1 MIRGVVFDLDH
12 TLYDRYGTI
21 ELGAEAMYKYG
32 AKKSVSREEIAREWI
47 RCDKELIHLGP
58 RVMYGELGK
67 SHIFEKEQTA
77 EHLLDAHV
85 ELFSAVAKP
94 FDFTIPTLTELRA
107 RGFKLGLITN
117 GSGTLQRRKLALLGL
132 ENAFDHILIGGE
144 FGLHKPHTEMY
155 DEMSRLLDIA
165 PSELMYVGDNPIN
178 DVDAS
183 RKAGYVPVWV
193 RTTSWHFPDIEQPA
207 LQVDKVSELLEFDEL
222 K

>member
-21 ELGAEAMYKYG
+21 ELGAEVMYKYG
-32 AKKSVSREEIAREWI
+32 AKSSVSPEEIAREWI
-47 RCDKELIHLGP
+47 KHDKELVHRGP

-67 SHIFEKEQTA
+67 SDIFSEEQPA
-77 EHLLDAHV
+77 ERLLEAHV
-85 ELFSAVAKP
+85 ELFSTVAKP
-94 FDFTIPTLTELRA
+94 FDFTVPTLTELKA
-107 RGFKLGLITN
+107 RGFKIGLITN
-117 GSGTLQRRKLALLGL
+117 GSSTLQRKKLALLGL
-132 ENAFDHILIGGE
+132 ENAFDQILIGGE

-155 DEMSRLLDIA
+155 EEMSKLLDIP
-165 PSELMYVGDNPIN
+165 PSDLMYVGDHPIN
-178 DVDAS
+178 DVSAS

-193 RTTSWHFPDIEQPA
+193 RTTPWHFPDIEQPA